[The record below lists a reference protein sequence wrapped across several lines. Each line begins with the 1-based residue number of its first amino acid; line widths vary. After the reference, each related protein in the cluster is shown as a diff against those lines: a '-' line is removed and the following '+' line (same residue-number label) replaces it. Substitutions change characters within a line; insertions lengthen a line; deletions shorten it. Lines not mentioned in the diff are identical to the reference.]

1 MELNRIYHTDA
12 LSGLRMLPDGSV
24 DCIVTSPPYW
34 QMRDYGIAP
43 LWWAADER
51 CSHQPDES
59 GYCARCGGWQ
69 GQLGQEPVR
78 EEFIAHLVS
87 VFRECRRVLK
97 KTGTLWVN
105 LGDSYS
111 KPYKYNA
118 RQAPEWYA
126 SNRKNDHCLID
137 MRVDKK
143 RHRVLSKSL
152 CNIPGRF
159 ADEMILDGWILRNE
173 IIWYKPTCVPSP
185 VTDRFTVDFEKMF
198 FFVKHPRMSLMP
210 HPPLR
215 DTAIR

>member
-1 MELNRIYHTDA
+1 MMELNRIYHTDA

-97 KTGTLWVN
+97 KTGAV
-105 LGDSYS
+105 G
-111 KPYKYNA
+111 KP
-118 RQAPEWYA
+118 RRFIQQAVQIQRTPRPGMVRFQPEE
-126 SNRKNDHCLID
+126 R
-137 MRVDKK
+137 
-143 RHRVLSKSL
+143 
-152 CNIPGRF
+152 
-159 ADEMILDGWILRNE
+159 
-173 IIWYKPTCVPSP
+173 
-185 VTDRFTVDFEKMF
+185 
-198 FFVKHPRMSLMP
+198 
-210 HPPLR
+210 PLP
-215 DTAIR
+215 D